1 MRPVPTG
8 ERPSRARGMRARGMW
23 CGRLLLLAALLSGL
37 VGMHTLGHSAA
48 GTPEAP
54 QVAAHLTAPA
64 VHGGSAEEAGAG
76 EGTVSPAHSAQP
88 PRLQGGAANTAA
100 PHGDSAPREPD
111 HGGGHGTGTDPLS
124 VCLAVLGAWTAAAL
138 PGAAVTVLTPR
149 GTDGREPCHAGIRRA
164 LRPLP
169 PPGTSSRL
177 ARLSVLRI

>member
-1 MRPVPTG
+1 MRPMPTG
-8 ERPSRARGMRARGMW
+8 ERTTRARGMW
-23 CGRLLLLAALLSGL
+23 CPRLLLLAALLSGL
-37 VGMHTLGHSAA
+37 VSMHTLGHPTA
-48 GTPEAP
+48 GPREAP
-54 QVAAHLTAPA
+54 QAAAHLTAPA
-64 VHGGSAEEAGAG
+64 VHGGSAEGARAG
-76 EGTVSPAHSAQP
+76 EGTVSPAHSGQP

-100 PHGDSAPREPD
+100 SYGDSPPPEPD

-138 PGAAVTVLTPR
+138 LGAAVTALAPR
-149 GTDGREPCHAGIRRA
+149 GTDGREPCHARIRRA